1 MEVFV
6 TIIIIAL
13 VVGLIIYGLTRLDG
27 NERNVSAAAG
37 CASGAGCGYVLVY
50 VVLSI
55 LSLIGIIYLI
65 IWLFELI
72 FG

>member
-13 VVGLIIYGLTRLDG
+13 VVGLIIYGLTRLNG
-27 NERNVSAAAG
+27 EERNVSAAAG
-37 CASGAGCGYVLVY
+37 CASGVGCGWLIVY
-50 VVLSI
+50 ILGSICFLICVVLFC
-55 LSLIGIIYLI
+55 

-72 FG
+72 FC